1 MKRTLPL
8 LFAMLWTL
16 SMAAQAPICMRD
28 SVLIGTDSLLWP
40 LPWTV
45 AAPNFNLNEA
55 CIDKPFNQSVTFNV
69 PTTFQDIPLT
79 NVTVATTGAV
89 TGQPIGLTY
98 ACDPPNCIFT
108 GGSLGCLVIYGTP
121 TQANSAPATFDLGIK
136 VTVNTLFGP
145 FPLTFPNTGL
155 PNVPEQHYYLKL
167 KTADCLV
174 GNFDLGTQF
183 TLLENVPNPFSTQTL
198 ITAESLVAAEAQFEV
213 FDLLGQRVY
222 TETLRLE
229 IGRNEFTFESGDL
242 ANGAY
247 FYALSSRDGKAVRR
261 MVIAK

>member
-16 SMAAQAPICMRD
+16 SMAAQAPMCMRD

-40 LPWTV
+40 LPYTDP
-45 AAPNFNLNEA
+45 APNYNLNEA
-55 CIDKPFNQSVTFNV
+55 CIDKPYNQSVTVNV
-69 PTTFQDIPLT
+69 PSEYAGLPITTVQI
-79 NVTVATTGAV
+79 ATTGAISNL
-89 TGQPIGLTY
+89 PIGVTY
-98 ACDPPNCIFT
+98 ACDPPNCVFPA
-108 GGSLGCLVIYGTP
+108 GSLGCIVLYGTP
-121 TQANSAPATFDLGIK
+121 TMANVAPNTLDLTISAI
-136 VTVNTLFGP
+136 VNTPLAP
-145 FPLTFPNTGL
+145 IPLTFPGQVA
-155 PNVPEQHYYLKL
+155 PGSHYYLKL

-174 GNFDLGTQF
+174 GNYDLGNQF
-183 TLLENVPNPFSTQTL
+183 TLLKNEPNPFSTQTL
-198 ITAESLVAAEAQFEV
+198 ITAESLVAGDAQFEV

-247 FYALSSRDGKAVRR
+247 FYTLSSRDGKAVRR